1 MKNTSPLQVT
11 MHADG
16 SAVMELFTD
25 IGSWGYQLK
34 DFTAALS
41 GIQSPD
47 VTLRINSPGGEVIE
61 ALAIYDL
68 IKASDKNFTC
78 EVYGLCASAATLVAL
93 ACGSVKMAE
102 NATWMVHE
110 PSFNF
115 GGTLAE
121 CDNLRETMSTLR
133 DKVYAIYAA
142 ATGKTPEALA
152 ADHSSDRFYTA
163 AEALEYGW
171 ISEIL
176 NLDDSTASED
186 PASAGDDTPAEAAAA
201 EPTDTEDASS
211 EDASSD
217 DVPSTRPA
225 TALGKIRAAL
235 GLSSKEERL
244 SASRDEWRRRALT
257 AEATA
262 RGAKSIAAV
271 ARAEAAAALQNVEAR
286 ISAATA
292 AAMASLAAPADLP
305 APSEQLPE
313 RPKADLRAISVK
325 SGVDA
330 ALDAVT
336 ALLDK

>member
-11 MHADG
+11 MTADG

-68 IKASDKNFTC
+68 IKASDKTFTC

-93 ACGSVKMAE
+93 ACGSVKMAA

-152 ADHSSDRFYTA
+152 ADHTSDRFYTA

-176 NLDDSTASED
+176 NLDDSNASED
-186 PASAGDDTPAEAAAA
+186 PASVGEDTPADVPTE
-201 EPTDTEDASS
+201 EPTDTED
-211 EDASSD
+211 DTTD

-235 GLSSKEERL
+235 GLSTKEERL

-257 AEATA
+257 AEAAA

-292 AAMASLAAPADLP
+292 AAMAALAAPSDLP

>member
-1 MKNTSPLQVT
+1 

-152 ADHSSDRFYTA
+152 ADHTSDRFYTA

-176 NLDDSTASED
+176 NLDDSTDSED
-186 PASAGDDTPAEAAAA
+186 PASAGEDTPADEPAA
-201 EPTDTEDASS
+201 EPTDTED
-211 EDASSD
+211 EPSD

-235 GLSSKEERL
+235 GLSTKEERL

-257 AEATA
+257 AEASA